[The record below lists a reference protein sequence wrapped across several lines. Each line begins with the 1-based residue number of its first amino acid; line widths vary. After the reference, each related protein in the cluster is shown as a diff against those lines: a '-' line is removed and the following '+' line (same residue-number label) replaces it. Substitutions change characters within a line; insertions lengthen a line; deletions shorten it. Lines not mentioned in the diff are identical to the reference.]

1 MPLINPEPDA
11 AEAQP
16 QETPTSSF
24 KSPLLAQVEAK
35 LESHLTPT
43 NRQDYMKIVV
53 AGMKTVTSGGPQGL
67 LRKLTASPNPLQTAV
82 NGPIN
87 LIGYMGRSAKGK
99 MPAKAMVPAAMTLM
113 LHALDFLDRTGKLQV
128 TEGVVD
134 QATKMFADGIMKAF
148 NISQAQLQ
156 LVAQKAHGVT
166 QDPGQLQQAQQ
177 HAAKFKA
184 PYPTQ

>member
-1 MPLINPEPDA
+1 MPLINPEQDD
-11 AEAQP
+11 AQP

-24 KSPLLAQVEAK
+24 KSPLLAQVEQKVEAG
-35 LESHLTPT
+35 LTPT

-53 AGMKTVTSGGPQGL
+53 AGMKIVTNGGPQGL
-67 LRKLTASPNPLQTAV
+67 LQKLTASPNPLQTAV

-87 LIGYMGRSAKGK
+87 LIGYMGKSAKGK

-113 LHALDFLDRTGKLQV
+113 LHALDFLDRTGKLQI
-128 TEGVVD
+128 TEDVVD
-134 QATKMFADGIMKAF
+134 QATKLFADGIMKAF

-156 LVAQKAHGVT
+156 MVAQKAHGVT
-166 QDPGQLQQAQQ
+166 QDQAQLQQTQQ